1 VTYQRPQ
8 ILYIVHRVP
17 YPPNRGDRIRS
28 FHILDFLSKRADVHL
43 ATLADEPVSSETMQ
57 ELHKRCKHVAVA
69 PLSKARWLR
78 GAASLVR
85 GRSATEGLFG
95 SRLLRRTLRQ
105 WARETQFDAA
115 LVFCSSVFPYLQIP
129 ELRELPAVVDLVDV
143 DSQKWFDYAATTRG
157 LKQYLFRVEGNRTR
171 RLEMAACRRASTIL
185 LVSEAEAE
193 LFRRVCPNDHT
204 FSVPNG
210 VDLDYFEGSG
220 DRGRAGH
227 CVFVGAL
234 DYRANIDGICW
245 FCREV
250 WPRVR
255 AASPTATLAIV
266 GRNPVRAVLDLRAIA
281 GVEVFASVADVRP
294 FLAEASV
301 VVAPLQIARGIQNK
315 VLEAMAAGRAVVAS
329 HPALE
334 GLDVRA
340 GEHVIEADSPDQ
352 WSSTIVRL
360 FNDAAERSRLARAG
374 RDFVR
379 MHGDWETC
387 LGPLERMWSEVAL
400 CDSERHTRRQTT
412 STVQQALTMQREAV
426 AR

>member
-1 VTYQRPQ
+1 
-8 ILYIVHRVP
+8 
-17 YPPNRGDRIRS
+17 
-28 FHILDFLSKRADVHL
+28 
-43 ATLADEPVSSETMQ
+43 MQ
-57 ELHKRCKHVAVA
+57 VLRKRCKQVAVA
-69 PLSKARWLR
+69 RLSKARWLR

-85 GRSATEGLFG
+85 GRSATEGLFW
-95 SRLLRRTLRQ
+95 SRRLRRTLRQ
-105 WARETQFDAA
+105 WSRETQFDAA
-115 LVFCSSVFPYLQIP
+115 VVFCSSVFPYLQIP
-129 ELRELPAVVDLVDV
+129 ELRDLPAVVDLVDV

-157 LKQYLFRVEGNRTR
+157 LKRHLFRVEGNRTR
-171 RLEMAACRRASTIL
+171 RLEMEACRRASSIL

-204 FSVPNG
+204 VSVPNG

-255 AASPTATLAIV
+255 AARPTATLAIV
-266 GRNPVRAVLDLRAIA
+266 GRNPVRAVLDLQAIA

-301 VVAPLQIARGIQNK
+301 VIAPLQIARGIQNK

-329 HPALE
+329 RQALE

-340 GEHVIEADSPDQ
+340 GEHVVEADSAAQ
-352 WSSTIVRL
+352 WSSTIARL

-379 MHGDWETC
+379 THGDWETC

-400 CDSERHTRRQTT
+400 HGSETLTRRQTT
-412 STVQQALTMQREAV
+412 STVQQPLTMQRKAV